1 MLNIPAAIGDLN
13 CRSRA
18 GSVLKE
24 DGVRLTVDFVA
35 DPIGL
40 KSKPSTIR

>member
-1 MLNIPAAIGDLN
+1 MLNIPAAIGDLD

-18 GSVLKE
+18 VRVLNE
-24 DGVRLTVDFVA
+24 DGVRLTVHFIA

-40 KSKPSTIR
+40 EGKPMAIG